1 MYCPGPRAN
10 LRTCETCFLPCK
22 YAVELLCGTPV
33 PNQTEENGNG
43 ESKLIRGAS
52 KSRRVFKWNACQ
64 EEIRQGGK
72 SNKHRI
78 LVFKKWRQWSW
89 PAKIFSLSFL
99 FLGLEIRRKSRTRTR
114 YFSIPWRHSRGCEWS
129 RSVKFYH
136 PHLRCRCGGYGSSR
150 WHCMTKGW
158 CQKNTSVPETRGT
171 PVNKVYMYIIIWVSL
186 TQCFFPHHPLALS
199 SALT

>member
-1 MYCPGPRAN
+1 MASRSWSAEPQNPAQSSN
-10 LRTCETCFLPCK
+10 ETHAK
-22 YAVELLCGTPV
+22 K
-33 PNQTEENGNG
+33 
-43 ESKLIRGAS
+43 KLDKEGRD
-52 KSRRVFKWNACQ
+52 
-64 EEIRQGGK
+64 
-72 SNKHRI
+72 NKHRI

-150 WHCMTKGW
+150 WHWMTKGW
-158 CQKNTSVPETRGT
+158 CQKNTSVPETHGT

-186 TQCFFPHHPLALS
+186 TQCFFSTPSFSLVQRTYLIHINKYMYTYWS
-199 SALT
+199 VVCCK